1 MVTAPIVQAMIT
13 TRTIIPARRAVRTRC
28 SLVSSVMRVGLGR
41 GGRSVNRRRG
51 TDLCTWLSDG
61 TARREVELHAS
72 EAGCI
77 VISLNR
83 QEMTKERGTGDDLFA
98 AFNPESKKEQAV
110 GGAPETPETPFFPTD
125 DDTATTGAFAS
136 AHEST
141 RIARVLGELSVDNR
155 MELHLYLQRTLSS
168 GSEAVMSVLD
178 RVFSVREEDGDVV
191 ARDPEGRERLRS
203 KDAAHM
209 IIAMLDYRVGD

>member
-1 MVTAPIVQAMIT
+1 
-13 TRTIIPARRAVRTRC
+13 
-28 SLVSSVMRVGLGR
+28 
-41 GGRSVNRRRG
+41 
-51 TDLCTWLSDG
+51 
-61 TARREVELHAS
+61 
-72 EAGCI
+72 
-77 VISLNR
+77 
-83 QEMTKERGTGDDLFA
+83 MTKERGTGDDLFA
-98 AFNPESKKEQAV
+98 AFNPEFKKEQAV
-110 GGAPETPETPFFPTD
+110 GGAPETPFFPTD
-125 DDTATTGAFAS
+125 DDTAATGAFAS

-168 GSEAVMSVLD
+168 GSEAVVSVLD